1 MGDSGVGWAAQSR
14 PDTDVA
20 AKAMKELLCMCGC
33 PRESIYDCKCSP
45 AAKSRGEVLDHINR
59 KDKDGKPV
67 FDLTTEAGR
76 TKAYDAVL
84 NDFVS
89 YYGGEHVLNTPRTK
103 FSWLFPSLGVIGGLG
118 LLFAVGRRWVH
129 RGQATSTAATAAI
142 AAGGPEDDDYADK
155 LDDELSK
162 TD

>member
-1 MGDSGVGWAAQSR
+1 MNR
-14 PDTDVA
+14 PDNEVA
-20 AKAMKELLCMCGC
+20 ESAMKEILCMCGC
-33 PRESIYDCKCSP
+33 KRESIHDCKCQP
-45 AAKSRGEVLDHINR
+45 AAQTRALVIDFLKA
-59 KDKDGKPV
+59 KDADGKPK

-76 TKAYDAVL
+76 TVAYDAVL

-89 YYGGEHVLNTPRTK
+89 YYGGEHVLATPRSK

-118 LLFAVGRRWVH
+118 LLFAVGRRWVI
-129 RGQATSTAATAAI
+129 RGQATTTALTVANAAK
-142 AAGGPEDDDYADK
+142 GPEDDDYADK